1 LEQIDHISGGS
12 GGSFFEIRDDL
23 LDRRESFFLFE
34 RRETRDG
41 EKVKEEAR
49 GQIPIVIETTDRFE
63 KSNIFLRNQSPF
75 PHFKTEARIEIDM
88 EGLSYSLPIRL

>member
-1 LEQIDHISGGS
+1 LEQTGQIAGKL

-23 LDRRESFFLFE
+23 LDRRESFFLFG
-34 RRETRDG
+34 RREARDG

-63 KSNIFLRNQSPF
+63 KGNIFLRNPSPF
-75 PHFKTEARIEIDM
+75 PHLKSQARFEIDM
-88 EGLSYSLPIRL
+88 DGLSYSLPIRF